1 MELSLLDM
9 EKLSRK
15 QSQILENGIKS
26 VDLKRDK
33 VHFRYETWVDLAD
46 FKGEP
51 AVQISGQFNDWEV
64 EAMQLAERTNDRA

>member
-51 AVQISGQFNDWEV
+51 AVQISG
-64 EAMQLAERTNDRA
+64 